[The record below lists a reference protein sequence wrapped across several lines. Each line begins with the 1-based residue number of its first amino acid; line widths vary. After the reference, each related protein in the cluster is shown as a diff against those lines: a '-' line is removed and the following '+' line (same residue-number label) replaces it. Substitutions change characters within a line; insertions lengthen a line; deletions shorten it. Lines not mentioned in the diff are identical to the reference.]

1 MVNIFIKISSV
12 SAVLFLF
19 IMTNSLPTSGF
30 AIFYYFIH
38 YRILSAAIEV
48 FSNVLIQLLK
58 DHFLIPLCLLFS
70 LQTLYLL
77 AKSICFT
84 AFSLIFSIV
93 WVSICCHGRVL
104 QSVNFTVEASLHFFL
119 HYDCFSSSV
128 FIHPN
133 KELVS
138 YLQCLFISWY
148 AVTHIFRS
156 HQNLN
161 LPIHIFFFLPIIS
174 VGFCFLLSSSPN
186 N

>member
-1 MVNIFIKISSV
+1 MQSMELSVPKSFQLVNIFIKISSV

-77 AKSICFT
+77 AEC
-84 AFSLIFSIV
+84 LLYCIFFDLFYSM
-93 WVSICCHGRVL
+93 GFYLLPR
-104 QSVNFTVEASLHFFL
+104 E
-119 HYDCFSSSV
+119 SSS
-128 FIHPN
+128 
-133 KELVS
+133 K
-138 YLQCLFISWY
+138 C
-148 AVTHIFRS
+148 
-156 HQNLN
+156 
-161 LPIHIFFFLPIIS
+161 
-174 VGFCFLLSSSPN
+174 
-186 N
+186 